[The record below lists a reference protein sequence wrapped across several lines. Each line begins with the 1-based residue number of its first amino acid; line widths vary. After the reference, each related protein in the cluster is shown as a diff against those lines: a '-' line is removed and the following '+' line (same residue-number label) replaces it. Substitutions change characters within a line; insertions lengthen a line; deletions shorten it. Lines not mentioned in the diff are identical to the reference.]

1 MVIREMSREECLR
14 VLTGGRLA
22 RLACARE
29 NQPYIVPVYLAYD
42 EESEY
47 LYGFTTLGQK
57 VAWMRANPLV
67 CVEMDEVAAYDQW
80 MSVIVTGRYEELSKT
95 PGGDDARLRVQ
106 ERPRLVDEATPADFA
121 DSRNQECDD
130 ESGDDERER
139 AWQVLKTHPEWDKP
153 GYAAWVSRAHRDSA
167 EPFIPVYYRI
177 RIGSITGHQATRDA
191 TSSAVPSPR
200 CVKGLAVQD
209 AKHGFSG
216 RSKVAG
222 LASRQASHPCWSG

>member
-1 MVIREMSREECLR
+1 MVIHEMSREECLR
-14 VLTGGRLA
+14 VLAGGRLA

-42 EESEY
+42 EESEC

-80 MSVIVTGRYEELSKT
+80 VSVIAIGRYEELPKT
-95 PGGDDARLRVQ
+95 PGGDDARLRAQ
-106 ERPRLVDEATPADFA
+106 ERPRLVDEATPAGPA
-121 DSRNQECDD
+121 DSRDQARDD
-130 ESGDDERER
+130 EGCDDEREQ

-153 GYAAWVSRAHRDSA
+153 GYAAWASRAHRDSA

-177 RIGSITGHQATRDA
+177 RIDSITGRESTRDA
-191 TSSAVPSPR
+191 ISFAVPAPPP
-200 CVKGLAVQD
+200 G
-209 AKHGFSG
+209 
-216 RSKVAG
+216 
-222 LASRQASHPCWSG
+222 